1 MFEIFVI
8 VALLSLI
15 ISVLTVLVRLTRT
28 RDAVWKNQQLLYE
41 IISEQR
47 EQRTWIEETG
57 NKCRII
63 SNQIADIKEADIRAE
78 DQIADIKQLLLALA
92 IAGVSLSFVPST
104 AQAQQSSGPL
114 ANTGEMYDDCKKRGP
129 YKQKELF

>member
-1 MFEIFVI
+1 MFEVFVT
-8 VALLSLI
+8 VALLALI
-15 ISVLTVLVRLTRT
+15 IGVLTVLGRLTRT

-63 SNQIADIKEADIRAE
+63 SNQIVDIKEADIRTE
-78 DQIADIKQLLLALA
+78 DQLTRQNNLIKYIITKL
-92 IAGVSLSFVPST
+92 
-104 AQAQQSSGPL
+104 
-114 ANTGEMYDDCKKRGP
+114 E
-129 YKQKELF
+129 